1 MAADVDSDEESNED
15 KIQDDKDSTPMDPR
29 ILQVGRAA
37 YGRSIITP
45 VNIPVD
51 MVQKLVQQ
59 EQPQEENRPHYVQ
72 PRSIRDN

>member
-1 MAADVDSDEESNED
+1 MTDVENDDELNED
-15 KIQDDKDSTPMDPR
+15 KAQNDKDSASMDSR
-29 ILQVGRAA
+29 ILQVGRAS

-51 MVQKLVQQ
+51 MVQK
-59 EQPQEENRPHYVQ
+59 EEIRPHYVQ

>member
-1 MAADVDSDEESNED
+1 MTDVDSDDESSEE
-15 KIQDDKDSTPMDPR
+15 KAQDDKENVSMDPR

-51 MVQKLVQQ
+51 MVQKVD
-59 EQPQEENRPHYVQ
+59 QPQENRPHFVQ
-72 PRSIRDN
+72 PRSIREN